1 MPVYKDEKRD
11 TWFVRCYY
19 TDIRGKK
26 KQAFKRGFKLQ
37 RDAKQWE
44 TDFLK
49 QIHGSSD
56 MTFQALF
63 EIFIKDMESRYKEST
78 IEGYTNVFS
87 LHILPYFGKRPI
99 SGITPKDIRAW
110 QTELMEKGYS
120 DAYLLRINNMIVAIF
135 NFAVSYYDLPSNPC
149 HKAGSMGK
157 RTTVVNFWTIDEYE
171 KILSSVTDK
180 TAHVMF
186 QVFYYSGFRCG
197 EFLALTLNDIDFK
210 NNKISISK
218 SLRRAG
224 GKDIIT
230 SPKTPKSV
238 RTISRPGFVM
248 RELKEY
254 VKSIYGLEDTDRIF
268 PFTKSYINGCIRR
281 ACKATGIKRI
291 RIHDLRHSHAS
302 YLIHLGCA
310 PLLISERLGH
320 EKVQTTL
327 NTYSHLYPNQQQEL
341 VAIMESEHDKGQKK
355 SQRKVS

>member
-1 MPVYKDEKRD
+1 M
-11 TWFVRCYY
+11 
-19 TDIRGKK
+19 
-26 KQAFKRGFKLQ
+26 
-37 RDAKQWE
+37 
-44 TDFLK
+44 
-49 QIHGSSD
+49 HGSSD
-56 MTFQALF
+56 MTFQSLF
-63 EIFIKDMESRYKEST
+63 EIFIKDMESRYKAST
-78 IEGYTNVFS
+78 IEGYTNVFN
-87 LHILPYFGKRPI
+87 LHILPYFGKRPVI
-99 SGITPKDIRAW
+99 SITPKDIRAW

-120 DAYLLRINNMIVAIF
+120 DAYLLRINNMIVAIL

-157 RTTVVNFWTIDEYE
+157 CTVVVNFWTIEEYE

-180 TAHVMF
+180 TAHIMF

-197 EFLALTLNDIDFK
+197 EFLALTPEDIDFEK
-210 NNKISISK
+210 NKISISK

-238 RTISRPGFVM
+238 RTISMPGFVM
-248 RELKEY
+248 DELREY
-254 VKSIYGLEDTDRIF
+254 VDSIYGLTDKDRIF

-291 RIHDLRHSHAS
+291 IIHDLRHSHAS
-302 YLIHLGCA
+302 YLIHLGCS

-327 NTYSHLYPNQQQEL
+327 NTYSHLYPNKQQEL
-341 VAIMESEHDKGQKK
+341 VAMMESAHDKEQKK
-355 SQRKVS
+355 ISKTA